1 MRLEGKVALIT
12 GGARGQGAAEARL
25 FVKEGAKV
33 VIGDILDVE
42 GQKLEAEIAETGGE
56 CLYVHLDVTSEADW
70 KNGIDRAVAQFGKLD
85 ILVNNAG
92 IFIPAGLEETD
103 EDLWDR
109 TMDIN
114 AKGVFLGTKLAIP
127 EMRNAGSGSIVNISS
142 TAGLRGS
149 LSTAAYS
156 ASKGAVRLLTKSTAI
171 QYARDNIRANSVHPG
186 IIETD
191 MTLPTLLVDEESR
204 QKRISRTPLG
214 RVGIA
219 DDVAYGVLFLASDEA
234 SFITGSEL
242 VIDGG
247 RTAQGF
253 SECQFHFR
261 SGFIKTL
268 RAYCIPFSRL
278 QVCQSIWPDPTT
290 YQFQN
295 AVVVRGSHPSQLAI
309 PALVYNYTHLVS
321 RKLLQGIDFS

>member
-1 MRLEGKVALIT
+1 MRLEGKVALIS

-33 VIGDILDVE
+33 VIADILDAE
-42 GQKLEAEIAETGGE
+42 GQKLEAEIAETGGD
-56 CLYVHLDVTSEADW
+56 CVYVHLDVTSEDDW
-70 KNGIDRAVAQFGKLD
+70 RKAIDRVVTRFGKLD

-92 IFIPAGLEETD
+92 IFIPATLEKTD
-103 EDLWDR
+103 ENLWDR
-109 TMDIN
+109 TMDVN
-114 AKGVFLGTKLAIP
+114 AKGVFLGTKFAIP
-127 EMRNAGSGSIVNISS
+127 EMRKAGSGSIINISS

-186 IIETD
+186 SIETE

-204 QKRISRTPLG
+204 QKRIARTPLG
-214 RVGIA
+214 RVGVPN
-219 DDVAYGVLFLASDEA
+219 DVAYGVLFLASNEA

-247 RTAQGF
+247 RTAQ
-253 SECQFHFR
+253 
-261 SGFIKTL
+261 
-268 RAYCIPFSRL
+268 
-278 QVCQSIWPDPTT
+278 
-290 YQFQN
+290 
-295 AVVVRGSHPSQLAI
+295 
-309 PALVYNYTHLVS
+309 
-321 RKLLQGIDFS
+321 